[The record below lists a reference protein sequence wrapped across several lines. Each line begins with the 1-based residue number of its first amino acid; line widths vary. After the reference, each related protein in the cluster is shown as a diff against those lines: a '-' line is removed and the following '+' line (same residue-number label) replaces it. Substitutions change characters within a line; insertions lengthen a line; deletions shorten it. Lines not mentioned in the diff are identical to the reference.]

1 MSNVQKLAE
10 YISQEKDQYLKRLFK
25 LLRIPSVSADPA
37 FSQDVYKAGKWVLDQ
52 FQEMGLHTQLVKSKT
67 HPIVLAET
75 PKVEGAPTVLVYG
88 HYDVQPADPLEQWI
102 SPPYEPTIRDGNIYA
117 RGATDD
123 KGQMLTHVFST
134 EAWMKVNGSLPINVK
149 FLIEGEEESGSVALS
164 QLLAGKYDSQLDMPV
179 AEKLACDVVVISDSS
194 QFAHGVP
201 AITYGLRGIVA
212 FELTMSGPKQD
223 LHSGTFGGAVAN
235 PANALMRVMSSLQDD
250 QGKITIEGF
259 YDDVQPLD
267 PAEKEQW
274 QQLPFSEDE
283 FMKKIGVTETF
294 GEPGFSTI
302 ERVWGRPS
310 LDING
315 LFGGYQ
321 GEGGKTIVPAKAGA
335 KFTCR
340 LVPNQDP
347 DKIAASV
354 RKHVEANTPSAFKW
368 DLKVDHGAPGVVVP
382 HDSPYMNAASQAIE
396 ASFGKVP
403 VLIRGGGSIP
413 IVSQF
418 KAKLGADT
426 LLLGWGQN
434 DDNTHSPNEK
444 FSVADFQNGILA
456 SAHLWQYISEIATK
470 A

>member
-1 MSNVQKLAE
+1 MANVEKLADF
-10 YISQEKDQYLKRLFK
+10 IAQEKDNYLQRLFK

-37 FSQDVYKAGKWVLDQ
+37 FAQDVYKAGKWVLDQ
-52 FQEMGLHTQLVKSKT
+52 FNEMGLTAQLVKTKT
-67 HPIVLAET
+67 HPIILAET
-75 PKVEGAPTVLVYG
+75 PVIDGAPTVLVYG

-134 EAWMKVNGSLPINVK
+134 EAWMKVNGQLPVNVK

-164 QLLAGKYDSQLDMPV
+164 QLLAGQYDDQLGMSV
-179 AEKLACDVVVISDSS
+179 CERLACDVVVISDSS
-194 QFAHGVP
+194 QFAPGVP

-235 PANALMRVMSSLQDD
+235 PANALMRVMSSMQDD
-250 QGKITIEGF
+250 EGKITIAGF
-259 YDDVQPLD
+259 YDDVVDLD

-274 QQLPFSEDE
+274 RQLPFSEQE
-283 FMKKIGVTETF
+283 FMDKIGITETF

-302 ERVWGRPS
+302 ERRWGRPT

-347 DKIAASV
+347 DKIAESV
-354 RKHVEANTPSAFKW
+354 RQHIAAHTPSAFQW
-368 DLKVDHGAPGVVVP
+368 NLQVGHGAPGVVVP
-382 HDSPYMNAASQAIE
+382 HDSPFVVAASRAIE
-396 ASFGKVP
+396 SSFGKAP

-418 KAKLGADT
+418 KQRLDADT

-456 SAHLWQYISEIATK
+456 SAHLWQTIADTVG
-470 A
+470 